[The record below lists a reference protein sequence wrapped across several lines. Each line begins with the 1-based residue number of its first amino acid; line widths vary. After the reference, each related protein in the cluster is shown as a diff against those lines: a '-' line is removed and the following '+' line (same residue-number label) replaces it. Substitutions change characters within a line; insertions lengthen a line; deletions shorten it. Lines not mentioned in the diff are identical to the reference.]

1 MLAPMPLHL
10 RPSAPIAPEALLPGD
25 PGRALALAQLLFAD
39 TPKMSNHNRGL
50 WGYYGETPEGRPLT
64 IQATGIGGPSA
75 SLVLHELAELGV
87 KRAIRVG
94 TCGAVDDALE
104 LGDLVVGRAALSLDG
119 ASRRLQGDEVVSADP
134 GLTAALAEA
143 AGVEPGLLA
152 TVDLFYD
159 PDPEW
164 RSELAARGATA
175 VEMEAASLFALG
187 GVLKVAVGCVVAV
200 TDVFEGDRRGRISDE
215 DLAQAVPK
223 LGQTAVAALARA
235 SSTA

>member
-10 RPSAPIAPEALLPGD
+10 RPSAPIAPDALLPGD
-25 PGRALALAQLLFAD
+25 PGRAMALAQLLFAD

-75 SLVLHELAELGV
+75 SLVLQELAELGV
-87 KRAIRVG
+87 QRAIRVG
-94 TCGAVDDALE
+94 TCGAVDDSLR

-134 GLTAALAEA
+134 ALTAALGDA
-143 AGVEPGLLA
+143 AGVEPAVIA

-159 PDPEW
+159 PDPNW
-164 RSELAARGATA
+164 RSELGARGAAA
-175 VEMEAASLFALG
+175 VEMEAASLFAVG
-187 GVLKVAVGCVVAV
+187 GLLDVAVGCVVAV
-200 TDVFEGDRRGRISDE
+200 TDVFDGDRRGRISDE
-215 DLAQAVPK
+215 DLAEAVPR
-223 LGQTAVAALARA
+223 LGNADVAALTAA

>member
-10 RPSAPIAPEALLPGD
+10 KPTAPIAPDALLPGD
-25 PGRALALAQLLFAD
+25 PGRAMTLAQALFAD

-50 WGYYGETPEGRPLT
+50 WGYWGETPEGRPLT

-87 KRAIRVG
+87 RRAIRVG

-104 LGDLVVGRAALSLDG
+104 LGDLVVARSALSLDG
-119 ASRRLQGDEVVSADP
+119 ASRRLQEDEVVPADP
-134 GLTAALAEA
+134 ALTAGLSAA
-143 AGVEPGLLA
+143 AGLEASLVA

-159 PDPEW
+159 PDPAW

-175 VEMEAASLFALG
+175 VEMEAASLFASGARLD
-187 GVLKVAVGCVVAV
+187 VAVGCVLAV
-200 TDVFEGDRRGRISDE
+200 TDVFVGDQRGRISDE
-215 DLAQAVPK
+215 ALADAALR
-223 LGQTAVAALARA
+223 LGTTAVAALAD
-235 SSTA
+235 